1 MGLSGPVVVVGV
13 VVVVT
18 PKNYSSLARSP
29 LLCRGR
35 RECKK
40 CNHVCFPLL
49 FYLCCRLLHNIF
61 EEEFSI
67 QLFRYLC
74 HWFVLPFWVKTICC
88 KTDSG
93 QFRQIHRGGMPEARA
108 NFALPKFRVSR
119 SYCLS
124 GPKSQLSY
132 IWFSAPKEEDRPRY
146 FLSQLRH

>member
-1 MGLSGPVVVVGV
+1 
-13 VVVVT
+13 
-18 PKNYSSLARSP
+18 
-29 LLCRGR
+29 
-35 RECKK
+35 
-40 CNHVCFPLL
+40 VCFPLL